1 MRAVAIAA
9 LLAALV
15 PAPAAAGSDTSIR
28 CEGGIV
34 SLGDATI
41 DLLGKCGAP
50 VLREPLV
57 DVAWMAARV
66 GYSPLRRSLFV
77 TAERWSYDFGP
88 QRFQMTVTVEGGR
101 VVGFDRGNYGYARE
115 EQAAIPFRR
124 AECDASAIHVGDSK
138 VDLLARCGE
147 PMIVD
152 VRPDAAYGV
161 DVYRGVLAKNAA
173 VVDLE
178 VWTYDFGPQQ
188 LVRFVYFR
196 EGVVRRIDTGS
207 HGYAR

>member
-1 MRAVAIAA
+1 MRAVAVAA

-15 PAPAAAGSDTSIR
+15 PARAAAGSDTSIR

-88 QRFQMTVTVEGGR
+88 QRFLMFVTVERGK
-101 VVGFDRGNYGYARE
+101 VVGFDRGNYGYAKE
-115 EQAAIPFRR
+115 PPAPFVVRR
-124 AECDASAIHVGDSK
+124 AACETSMIHVGDSK
-138 VDLLARCGE
+138 IDLLARCGE
-147 PMIVD
+147 PMLVD
-152 VRPDAAYGV
+152 VRPDVPLAY
-161 DVYRGVLAKNAA
+161 DVYRGVLPGGAA
-173 VVDLE
+173 IVDLE

-188 LVRFVYFR
+188 LVRFVYFQD
-196 EGVVRRIDTGS
+196 GVVRRIDTGS